1 MHFDK
6 KNTMH
11 FDKTDLLQR
20 DEETLIYSVG
30 YISNKACTIMLQ
42 IACLKYV
49 QWTDIRLKNNSG
61 KLPNRMQVQRQM
73 QFYSNG
79 YMLVFFISLINF

>member
-1 MHFDK
+1 
-6 KNTMH
+6 MH
-11 FDKTDLLQR
+11 FDKTDLLRR

-49 QWTDIRLKNNSG
+49 Q
-61 KLPNRMQVQRQM
+61 
-73 QFYSNG
+73 
-79 YMLVFFISLINF
+79 

>member
-6 KNTMH
+6 KNIMH
-11 FDKTDLLQR
+11 FDKTYLLQR

-30 YISNKACTIMLQ
+30 YISNKGCTFMLQ

-49 QWTDIRLKNNSG
+49 Q
-61 KLPNRMQVQRQM
+61 
-73 QFYSNG
+73 
-79 YMLVFFISLINF
+79 